1 MASVPPAVV
10 RTVAARVQVD
20 DAPDAHVD
28 DAQEALVLFLELL
41 LVEDLDC
48 EHAVFGD
55 APADRLAQARACCR
69 RADRATYMS
78 KLSFQ

>member
-1 MASVPPAVV
+1 VV
-10 RTVAARVQVD
+10 RTIAARVQVD

-28 DAQEALVLFLELL
+28 DAQEALVLLLKLL

-55 APADRLAQARACCR
+55 APAGTLALARACCP
-69 RADRATYMS
+69 RADRSTYMS